1 MCQKIHDTC
10 IIFYSVF
17 SHCCVLLLVLHLL
30 KKKEWFPL
38 VILNSDFALLNHR
51 QITLPKYLEQIT
63 QEFFHFCLHEV
74 ASLKNFQQTWHVVHC
89 TQTFAA

>member
-1 MCQKIHDTC
+1 MHYILLCL
-10 IIFYSVF
+10 F
-17 SHCCVLLLVLHLL
+17 SLLGSSPSFTFI

-74 ASLKNFQQTWHVVHC
+74 ASLKKFQQTWHVVHC

>member
-1 MCQKIHDTC
+1 MSEKSRYMYHILLCL
-10 IIFYSVF
+10 F
-17 SHCCVLLLVLHLL
+17 SLLCSSLVLHLL

-74 ASLKNFQQTWHVVHC
+74 ASLKKFQQTWHVVHC

>member
-1 MCQKIHDTC
+1 MYHILLCL
-10 IIFYSVF
+10 F
-17 SHCCVLLLVLHLL
+17 SLLCSSPSFTFI

-74 ASLKNFQQTWHVVHC
+74 ASLKKFQQTWHVVHC
-89 TQTFAA
+89 NQTFAA

>member
-1 MCQKIHDTC
+1 MCQKSHDTC

-74 ASLKNFQQTWHVVHC
+74 ASLKKFKQI
-89 TQTFAA
+89 